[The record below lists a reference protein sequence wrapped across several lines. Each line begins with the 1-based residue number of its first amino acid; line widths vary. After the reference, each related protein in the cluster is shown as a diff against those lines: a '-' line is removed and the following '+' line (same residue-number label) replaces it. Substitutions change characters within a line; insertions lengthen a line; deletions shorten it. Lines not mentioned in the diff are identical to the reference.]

1 MIAALRVFFA
11 VVLCALPVQSAELQF
26 LSRYVMSSNS
36 PDFGG
41 LSSLHIFANGKD
53 FLATSDRGQFV
64 RGVIERKDRKIQAVR
79 NISLT
84 PIRNHKGLPLQPRNA
99 DAEGLAIGPDGR
111 IYVSFEGFHRVA
123 TYRTTHSP
131 SLLLPRHKDFQG
143 MQNNSSLEALAIDQR
158 GRLYTLPE
166 RSGNLNRP
174 FPVYRFNGRKWDQRL
189 SIPRRGKYLA
199 VGADFGP
206 DGRFYLLERHYQKL
220 IGFSTRIRRFR
231 LTDKGFD
238 HEETLLKT
246 PVGRHDNLE
255 GISVWQDDQGDIRVT
270 LIADDNFNFFQ
281 SNELVEY
288 MVKPTP

>member
-1 MIAALRVFFA
+1 MITALRVIA
-11 VVLCALPVQSAELQF
+11 VTLLWGLPTQAAELQF
-26 LSRYVMSSNS
+26 LSRYAISSNN

-41 LSSLHIFANGKD
+41 LSALHVFTDGKE

-64 RGVIERKDRKIQAVR
+64 RGTIERKDGKIRAVR
-79 NISLT
+79 DISLT

-99 DAEGLAIGPDGR
+99 DAEGLAIGADGR

-123 TYRTTHSP
+123 TYRNTTSP

-143 MQNNSSLEALAIDQR
+143 MQSNSSLEALAIDRQ
-158 GRLYTLPE
+158 GWLYTLPE
-166 RSGNLNRP
+166 RSGDLNRP
-174 FPVYRFNGRKWDQRL
+174 FPVYRFTGRKWDRKL

-231 LTDKGFD
+231 LTEKGFD
-238 HEETLLKT
+238 QEETLLKT

-255 GISVWQDDQGDIRVT
+255 GISVWQDRQGDIRVT

-288 MVKPTP
+288 VMKPTP